1 MNRSLEYRRW
11 VSLVLIMVMVCTLLP
26 LNRSIA
32 AEDQAEQNHTSF
44 PSTTEQV
51 EQVQSV
57 INNTYEQE
65 SVVVSNPTVYLA
77 GDSTV
82 QTYATSKQ
90 PQAGWGQ
97 MIDRYLDEKVK
108 ISNQAIGGR
117 SSRSFIEQGR
127 LDTILNQIQPG
138 DYLMIQFGHNDAD
151 TKPERYTPVPDYKVY
166 LKQYIDGARAHG
178 ATPILVTPVGRRD
191 FNTTTGQFNISFPNY
206 VTAMKEVA
214 TQTNT
219 KLIDLSARS
228 VAYYNSIGAEESKK
242 VFLHVPAGVYPNFPD
257 GVVDNTHFQEYGAIQ
272 IARLVAQGIADI
284 QLPLS
289 EHVEHLT
296 VTENTAVASGQR
308 AMEKLNR
315 GLVAVKSKN
324 GIYVGWRMLGLDANN
339 IAFNLYRDG
348 VLVNSQPITG
358 ATNVLDA
365 KGTVT
370 SVYTLF
376 TVQNGK
382 ETSVSTPV
390 SVWQQQYKSVPL
402 QKPADGV
409 TKDGVAYT
417 YSANDASVGDLDG
430 DGEYEIVLLWSPSN
444 AKDNSQSGYTGIVYL
459 DAYKL
464 NGTRLWRINMGPNI
478 RAGAH
483 YSPFVVYDLDGD
495 GKSEVALRT
504 ADGTIDGQGKVIGD
518 AKADYRNSAG
528 YVLTGP
534 EFLTVF
540 KGTTG
545 AALDTINY
553 DPPRGTVA
561 SWGDNY
567 GNRVD
572 RFLAGVAYLDGQRP
586 SFVMTRGYYTRTVL
600 VAYDFRDGKI
610 TKRWTYDTNVGNQT
624 TYTAQGNHALNVADV
639 DGDGKDEINFGS
651 ISIDDNGTPRYT
663 TGLGHGDAQHLGDLN
678 PNRAGLEVFGVH
690 EHKDSPY
697 GMEVHDANTGQVLW
711 GVYTGL
717 DTGRGM
723 SADIDPRFPGEEVW
737 AATITNAQH
746 VPITGLYSIT
756 GEVISKNIP
765 SSTNFGIWWDGD
777 LLRELL
783 DDNRIDKWDYMNN
796 TTTNLLT
803 ATGSSSN
810 NGTKATP
817 NLQADLYGDWREEVV
832 LRSSDNNELRIYTT
846 TDMTDYRLRT
856 LMHDPVYRLSV
867 AWQNAGYNQ
876 PPHPGFHLGVDM
888 KQPPVPD
895 IYYVQ

>member
-1 MNRSLEYRRW
+1 
-11 VSLVLIMVMVCTLLP
+11 MVMVCTLLP

-315 GLVAVKSKN
+315 GLIAVKSKN

-339 IAFNLYRDG
+339 IAFNLYRNG

-358 ATNVLDA
+358 ATNLLDA

-534 EFLTVF
+534 
-540 KGTTG
+540 
-545 AALDTINY
+545 
-553 DPPRGTVA
+553 
-561 SWGDNY
+561 
-567 GNRVD
+567 
-572 RFLAGVAYLDGQRP
+572 
-586 SFVMTRGYYTRTVL
+586 
-600 VAYDFRDGKI
+600 
-610 TKRWTYDTNVGNQT
+610 
-624 TYTAQGNHALNVADV
+624 
-639 DGDGKDEINFGS
+639 
-651 ISIDDNGTPRYT
+651 
-663 TGLGHGDAQHLGDLN
+663 
-678 PNRAGLEVFGVH
+678 
-690 EHKDSPY
+690 
-697 GMEVHDANTGQVLW
+697 
-711 GVYTGL
+711 
-717 DTGRGM
+717 
-723 SADIDPRFPGEEVW
+723 
-737 AATITNAQH
+737 
-746 VPITGLYSIT
+746 
-756 GEVISKNIP
+756 
-765 SSTNFGIWWDGD
+765 
-777 LLRELL
+777 
-783 DDNRIDKWDYMNN
+783 
-796 TTTNLLT
+796 
-803 ATGSSSN
+803 
-810 NGTKATP
+810 
-817 NLQADLYGDWREEVV
+817 
-832 LRSSDNNELRIYTT
+832 
-846 TDMTDYRLRT
+846 
-856 LMHDPVYRLSV
+856 
-867 AWQNAGYNQ
+867 
-876 PPHPGFHLGVDM
+876 
-888 KQPPVPD
+888 
-895 IYYVQ
+895 

>member
-1 MNRSLEYRRW
+1 MYRQW
-11 VSLVLIMVMVCTLLP
+11 ISLVLILVMVFTLLP
-26 LNRSIA
+26 LNYSLA
-32 AEDQAEQNHTSF
+32 AEQQEQANTDSY
-44 PSTTEQV
+44 PTATTQV
-51 EQVQSV
+51 ERAQNV
-57 INNTYEQE
+57 INDTYSNEP
-65 SVVVSNPTVYLA
+65 VVVANPTVYLA

-82 QTYATSKQ
+82 QTYAASKQ

-97 MIDRYLDEKVK
+97 MIDRYLDENVT

-127 LDTILNQIQPG
+127 LDTILNQIQSG

-151 TKPERYTPVPDYKVY
+151 TKPERYTPVPDYKIY
-166 LKQYIDGARAHG
+166 LKQYIDGALAHG

-191 FNTTTGQFNISFPNY
+191 YNTTTGKFNISFPNY
-206 VTAMKEVA
+206 VAAMKEVA
-214 TQTNT
+214 QETNT
-219 KLIDLSARS
+219 KLLDLSTRS
-228 VAYYNSIGAEESKK
+228 VAYYDSVGVEDTKK

-272 IARLVAQGIADI
+272 IARLVAEGIADL

-289 EHVEHLT
+289 EHVENLT
-296 VTENTAVASGQR
+296 VATATKTLVSGQR

-315 GLVAVKSKN
+315 GLVAVKSGN
-324 GIYVGWRMLGLDANN
+324 GIYVGWRMLGLDAEK
-339 IAFNLYRDG
+339 IAFNVYRDG
-348 VLVNSQPITG
+348 ILVNAQPITG
-358 ATNVLDA
+358 ATNLIDN
-365 KGTVT
+365 KGTVS

-376 TVQNGK
+376 TVQNGQ

-390 SVWQQQYKSVPL
+390 SVWQQQYKSIPL
-402 QKPADGV
+402 QKPADAV
-409 TKDGVAYT
+409 AKDGSSYT
-417 YSANDASVGDLDG
+417 YNANDASVGDLDG

-483 YSPFVVYDLDGD
+483 YSPFIVYDLDSD
-495 GKSEVALRT
+495 GKAEVALRT

-518 AKADYRNSAG
+518 VYADYRNSAG

-534 EFLTVF
+534 EYLTVF

-545 AALDTINY
+545 AALATVNY

-561 SWGDNY
+561 SWGDSY

-572 RFLAGVAYLDGQRP
+572 RFLAGVAYLDGEHP

-600 VAYDFRDGKI
+600 VAYDFRNGQL

-651 ISIDDNGTPRYT
+651 ISIDDDGTPRYT

-711 GVYTGL
+711 GVYTGI

-746 VPITGLYSIT
+746 IPVTGLYSIT
-756 GEVISKNIP
+756 GELISQSIP

-783 DDNRIDKWDYMNN
+783 DDNRIDKWDYTNS
-796 TTTNLLT
+796 TTNNLLT

-817 NLQADLYGDWREEVV
+817 SLQADLYGDWREEVV

-846 TDMTDYRLRT
+846 TDITDYRLRT

-876 PPHPGFHLGVDM
+876 PPHPGFHLGVGM
-888 KQPPVPD
+888 KQPQAPN